1 MLGYKVADY
10 VETCE
15 ADFQKRDS
23 DSLTCISFGLA
34 HILKIVKLMSETW
47 LQFFEGKIDA
57 KTVLEK
63 YKEWGNNQDLQI
75 RAPQDVDVPAVFESL
90 VPVLIDYKL

>member
-23 DSLTCISFGLA
+23 DSLAWIGFGLA
-34 HILKIVKLMSETW
+34 LILKIVKLMSEPW

-63 YKEWGNNQDLQI
+63 YKERGNNQDDLGKI
-75 RAPQDVDVPAVFESL
+75 FRSGLHRTSTSSL
-90 VPVLIDYKL
+90 SLIPSFLSL

>member
-1 MLGYKVADY
+1 
-10 VETCE
+10 
-15 ADFQKRDS
+15 
-23 DSLTCISFGLA
+23 
-34 HILKIVKLMSETW
+34 MSETW

-75 RAPQDVDVPAVFESL
+75 RAPQDVDVLAVFESL
-90 VPVLIDYKL
+90 VPVLTDYKL

>member
-1 MLGYKVADY
+1 
-10 VETCE
+10 
-15 ADFQKRDS
+15 
-23 DSLTCISFGLA
+23 
-34 HILKIVKLMSETW
+34 MSETW

-75 RAPQDVDVPAVFESL
+75 RAPQDVDVLAVFESL
-90 VPVLIDYKL
+90 VPVLIDYNL

>member
-1 MLGYKVADY
+1 
-10 VETCE
+10 
-15 ADFQKRDS
+15 
-23 DSLTCISFGLA
+23 
-34 HILKIVKLMSETW
+34 MSETW

-75 RAPQDVDVPAVFESL
+75 RAARDIDVLAVFESF
-90 VPVLIDYKL
+90 VPVLLDYKL